1 MWVSLLLTSLPVVM
15 PQHSPGLLSEV
26 LARTVVSAWFFGG
39 LLMLA
44 ALLRALWK
52 LVPSDNLP
60 STHAGSHA
68 RS

>member
-1 MWVSLLLTSLPVVM
+1 
-15 PQHSPGLLSEV
+15 V

-52 LVPSDNLP
+52 LAPSHELQSDN
-60 STHAGSHA
+60 AGSHA